1 MKKDVAVKFD
11 KEGESLILTE
21 CLFLKEQRDQLK
33 KSVKYLLHDTVNAR
47 RFMVME
53 YLEQSVEEY
62 LDQFKDDHTKYFEEV
77 RTVSLQMFDSIKEL
91 HGVKY
96 IHRDIK
102 TENFRMKEG

>member
-21 CLFLKEQRDQLK
+21 CLFLKEQRDHLK

-62 LDQFKDDHTKYFEEV
+62 LETFKDDHTKYFEEV
-77 RTVSLQMFDSIKEL
+77 KALSI
-91 HGVKY
+91 
-96 IHRDIK
+96 
-102 TENFRMKEG
+102 